1 MNLDEYQ
8 IQSSKTAIYPEEHA
22 IEYLVLGMCSEA
34 GEVAGK
40 LKKIIRDNN
49 QIIDASK
56 RLELSK
62 EIGDVLWYV
71 SQLALELNIPLSI
84 VARQNIE
91 KLQERSKNNSI
102 SGDGDNR

>member
-1 MNLDEYQ
+1 MDLDQYQ
-8 IQSSKTAIYPEEHA
+8 MQSNKTAIYPEDRA
-22 IEYLVLGMCSEA
+22 VEYLVLGMCSEA

-49 QIIDASK
+49 QVIDDSK

-84 VARQNIE
+84 IAEQNIA
-91 KLQERSKNNSI
+91 KLQERSKNNLI